1 MSREKSLILA
11 MLALL
16 AILLFSSIH
25 PYDITTWFMEVA
37 PILVVVPVLAA
48 TYSRFPLTTLLY
60 VLIFIHAPVLITGG
74 EYSYA
79 RVPLGARL

>member
-1 MSREKSLILA
+1 MT
-11 MLALL
+11 LALL
-16 AILLFSSIH
+16 LMMLLTAIH
-25 PYDITTWFMEVA
+25 PYDRTTWFMEVA
-37 PILVVVPVLAA
+37 PIFIALPIMAA

-60 VLIFIHAPVLITGG
+60 VLIIIHALVLIAGG